1 LTLIKIDNTSDGQRN
16 ENQPEIESV
25 NTWKEVLKI
34 DVAKEDEKEKADEV
48 LVAHV
53 TNPEVKEE

>member
-1 LTLIKIDNTSDGQRN
+1 MTLIKIDNTSDGQRN